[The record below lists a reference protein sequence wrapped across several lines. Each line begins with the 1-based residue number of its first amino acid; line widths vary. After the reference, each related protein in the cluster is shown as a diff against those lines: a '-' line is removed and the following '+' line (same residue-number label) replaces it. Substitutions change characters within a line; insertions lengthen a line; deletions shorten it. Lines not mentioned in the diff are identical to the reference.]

1 MPDMFTGN
9 MHKHKCTGISLKTM
23 TGIFT
28 QNTNKGIPLKR
39 EGRPT
44 FDL

>member
-9 MHKHKCTGISLKTM
+9 MHKQKCTGIRLETM

-28 QNTNKGIPLKR
+28 HNTNKEIPLKR
-39 EGRPT
+39 EGRLK